1 MSFRLLA
8 SSVQYQ
14 SALHPMLVCPRIPQA
29 VHAGYVAEDNNG
41 IGAIRVLKNKNSSV
55 LLFCL
60 AMTFW
65 VETPAFAEEP
75 RTAGD
80 ERYNRPAGCLVA
92 QVRLPMQM
100 EIHRVTPTM
109 PCIDGTENEEIIAKC
124 SPGTVIELPV
134 EATCSIEELCDF
146 SKAIFNTTT
155 KKTLCVM
162 RQH

>member
-1 MSFRLLA
+1 MTFLLLA
-8 SSVQYQ
+8 SSEQYQ
-14 SALHPMLVCPRIPQA
+14 SALHPTLACSPITQA
-29 VHAGYVAEDNNG
+29 VHAGYVAEGDNG
-41 IGAIRVLKNKNSSV
+41 IGAVQVSKTKHLSV

-60 AMTFW
+60 AITFW
-65 VETPAFAEEP
+65 AELPALAEES

-100 EIHRVTPTM
+100 EIHGVDPKL
-109 PCIDGTENEEIIAKC
+109 PCIEGTENEEIIAKC

-134 EATCSIEELCDF
+134 EATCSIEQLCDF